1 MQFSWNSGICFL
13 TDVHFVC
20 KGCTNICSLA
30 LNSSQHDCELILRI
44 RLFSDVSYFLEHLY
58 WRRLVVST
66 ISFGESTK
74 NYWAGAKGARWIT
87 IEFSTSPFIAILTL
101 EELSPG
107 QPIPILRGFKK
118 SPPISSSPWLSRL
131 AFPRSTVS
139 RLVGPRSKFT
149 TCYATVY
156 CPYFNTSATGP
167 KYFTIFSVNPGT
179 HLDCR
184 WSEQSFWCL
193 SQ

>member
-87 IEFSTSPFIAILTL
+87 IEFSTSPFIAILNRNC
-101 EELSPG
+101 
-107 QPIPILRGFKK
+107 LRASQFPSCAGSRNRPQFLHRLDCLDWRFRDL
-118 SPPISSSPWLSRL
+118 PYQDWLAPEVSSLL
-131 AFPRSTVS
+131 
-139 RLVGPRSKFT
+139 
-149 TCYATVY
+149 ATVY